1 MWEEFL
7 GQVLAN
13 GVWATMFVFLLI
25 YVLRDSKVRE
35 QAYMETVK
43 ALTDRLKV
51 VEDVAVVI
59 SAIASNTDNILYE
72 LTNRGSKWKVSKK
85 SVMEGEKDYES
96 KNKVEIG

>member
-1 MWEEFL
+1 MWEEFI

-35 QAYMETVK
+35 QAYMGTVQ

-51 VEDVAVVI
+51 VEDLAAVI

-72 LTNRGSKWKVSKK
+72 MQSRNSKWKVAKK